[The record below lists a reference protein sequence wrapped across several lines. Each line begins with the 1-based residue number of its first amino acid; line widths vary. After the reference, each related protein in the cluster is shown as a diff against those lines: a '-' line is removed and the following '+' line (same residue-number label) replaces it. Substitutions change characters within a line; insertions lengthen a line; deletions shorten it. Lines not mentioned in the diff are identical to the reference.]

1 MAPPVENKKPPRRA
15 QHILRYASCK
25 DVAMYAAAFVTVM
38 ISGLNQPAQLII
50 FGNLLDSFNTADT
63 AEAVRLVHFFALM
76 YAVVGIQQLIT
87 ITLQTALA
95 TRVAAAQARRCREKY
110 FAAVLSRP
118 ISWFDQSDQGAV
130 GASVLESTLAIQDGL
145 GEKLTT
151 ALQGV
156 FAFVFGLAVSLY
168 YAWSLALVSVGALPI
183 VVVLLGLASKVASR
197 ANAKAADASAAASA
211 VANEA
216 LVNVRTVAAFGGE
229 RREMN
234 RYAAA
239 CARAADAT
247 LGAAVSTGANAALVS
262 CILYGTWALGLWY
275 GSYLIRQDMK
285 RHDYCNYRRDA
296 SGDLREPN
304 NKCISG
310 GDVMTAFLCVLFGG
324 LALLQALPG
333 IAAYQLARSEA
344 TRVFKI
350 IDEADAT
357 SIADAANVKAAARR
371 ASVSTTRGAG
381 TIEFVDVQFSYPAR
395 PDRPVCAGL
404 CLDIPAGTTCALV
417 GPSGCG
423 KSTVVQLLLRFYEVS
438 GGAVVV
444 DGVDARTLD
453 VATLRSKMGLVAQ
466 EPVLFTGTIYE
477 NIAYR
482 AVPNFA
488 SMAWGCAATGMP
500 STRRSHAGS
509 AARVRRATSAR
520 GRRGSRTPAT
530 SSAAS
535 RTVLTPRSATAA

>member
-1 MAPPVENKKPPRRA
+1 MVDQKKPPRRA

-38 ISGLNQPAQLII
+38 VSGLNQPAQLII

-168 YAWSLALVSVGALPI
+168 YAWSLALVSVGALPDRRGAPGPR
-183 VVVLLGLASKVASR
+183 VEGR
-197 ANAKAADASAAASA
+197 
-211 VANEA
+211 EP
-216 LVNVRTVAAFGGE
+216 GE
-229 RREMN
+229 RQGRRRVGGRVGRRE
-234 RYAAA
+234 RSPRQRADRGGVRRRAPGDEPLRGGVRA
-239 CARAADAT
+239 RGGRHPRCRRVDGRERGARLVHPLRHLGPRPVVRELPDPPGHEAPRLLQLPPRRVRRPPRAEQQVHLGRRRDDGLPLRALRRPRAAP
-247 LGAAVSTGANAALVS
+247 GPPG
-262 CILYGTWALGLWY
+262 
-275 GSYLIRQDMK
+275 
-285 RHDYCNYRRDA
+285 HRR
-296 SGDLREPN
+296 L
-304 NKCISG
+304 
-310 GDVMTAFLCVLFGG
+310 
-324 LALLQALPG
+324 
-333 IAAYQLARSEA
+333 
-344 TRVFKI
+344 
-350 IDEADAT
+350 
-357 SIADAANVKAAARR
+357 
-371 ASVSTTRGAG
+371 
-381 TIEFVDVQFSYPAR
+381 PAR
-395 PDRPVCAGL
+395 PVRGHARLQDHRRGRRTLHRRRRQCQGGGAASVRRDDAGRRDHRVRRRPVQLPRAAG
-404 CLDIPAGTTCALV
+404 PARLRRALPRHPGGDDV
-417 GPSGCG
+417 RARGPSGCG

-466 EPVLFTGTIYE
+466 EPVLFTGTIFE
-477 NIAYR
+477 NIAYQR
-482 AVPNFA
+482 PL
-488 SMAWGCAATGMP
+488 P
-500 STRRSHAGS
+500 RRSTRRS
-509 AARVRRATSAR
+509 
-520 GRRGSRTPAT
+520 
-530 SSAAS
+530 
-535 RTVLTPRSATAA
+535 

>member
-1 MAPPVENKKPPRRA
+1 
-15 QHILRYASCK
+15 
-25 DVAMYAAAFVTVM
+25 MYAAAFVTVM
-38 ISGLNQPAQLII
+38 VSGLNQPAQLII

-118 ISWFDQSDQGAV
+118 ISWFDQSNQGAV

-145 GEKLTT
+145 GEKFTT
-151 ALQGV
+151 GLQGV
-156 FAFVFGLAVSLY
+156 LAFVFGVMVSLY
-168 YAWSLALVSVGALPI
+168 YAWSLTLVTIGALPI
-183 VVVLLGLASKVASR
+183 IVGLLGAAAQWQKKSNER
-197 ANAKAADASAAASA
+197 ATAASAEASA
-211 VANEA
+211 VAMEA
-216 LVNVRTVAAFGGE
+216 LTNVRTVAAFGAE
-229 RREMN
+229 QHEADKYRAKCALAARE
-234 RYAAA
+234 ALSSSV
-239 CARAADAT
+239 AT
-247 LGAAVSTGANAALVS
+247 GLNGALVAA
-262 CILYGTWALGLWY
+262 ILYGTWALGLWY
-275 GSYLIRQDMK
+275 GSYLIRADMAK
-285 RHDYCNYRRDA
+285 HDECNYRVMPD
-296 SGDLREPN
+296 GDVREPA
-304 NKCISG
+304 NKCTTG
-310 GDVMTAFLCVLFGG
+310 GNVMTAFLCVLFGG

-333 IAAYQLARSEA
+333 IAAFTLARSEA

-350 IDEADAT
+350 IDEADAN
-357 SIADAANVKAAARR
+357 SVADAANVKAAARR
-371 ASVSTTRGAG
+371 ASVATTRGAG

-453 VATLRSKMGLVAQ
+453 VATLRSKMG
-466 EPVLFTGTIYE
+466 
-477 NIAYR
+477 
-482 AVPNFA
+482 
-488 SMAWGCAATGMP
+488 
-500 STRRSHAGS
+500 
-509 AARVRRATSAR
+509 
-520 GRRGSRTPAT
+520 
-530 SSAAS
+530 
-535 RTVLTPRSATAA
+535 

>member
-38 ISGLNQPAQLII
+38 VSGLNQPAQLII

-63 AEAVRLVHFFALM
+63 AEAVKLVHFFALM

-344 TRVFKI
+344 TRVFRI

-357 SIADAANVKAAARR
+357 AIADAANVKAAARR

-477 NIAYR
+477 NIAFGREGATRDECAR
-482 AVPNFA
+482 AAQEAGKAYYGSGPFPSGPPHCFKCSSSWSCTSFSLRDKYIFNTA
-488 SMAWGCAATGMP
+488 S
-500 STRRSHAGS
+500 ST
-509 AARVRRATSAR
+509 
-520 GRRGSRTPAT
+520 
-530 SSAAS
+530 AS
-535 RTVLTPRSATAA
+535 TIWR